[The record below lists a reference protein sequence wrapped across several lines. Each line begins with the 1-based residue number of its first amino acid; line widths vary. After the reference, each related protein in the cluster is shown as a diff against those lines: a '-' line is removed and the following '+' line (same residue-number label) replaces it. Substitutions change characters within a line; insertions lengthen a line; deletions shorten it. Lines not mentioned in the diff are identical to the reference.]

1 MTLILKTVKKRK
13 FKMASRE
20 IVKRGKNFVVYSDG
34 TMRIDNVRG
43 SYVHADKPYKGKK
56 KRDDGS
62 DGPAKYSIVGIL
74 PKDTHEEA
82 YKACCDFIKKILADN
97 KDAKVGKANWFIRDG
112 DDAAKDEY
120 ENAWTVNASEQR
132 KPKCRDRAGELV
144 DDPED
149 IREMFQSGYWFNILI
164 RPWFQDNDYGKK
176 VNAGFTAIQFVKK
189 DKTFGMGEIDDS
201 DVWDKV
207 EGDDGMDGED
217 GL

>member
-1 MTLILKTVKKRK
+1 
-13 FKMASRE
+13 MASRE
-20 IVKRGKNFVVYSDG
+20 ITKRGKNFVIYSDG

-43 SYVHADKPYKGKK
+43 SYVHADKPYKGKA
-56 KRDDGS
+56 KRDDG
-62 DGPAKYSIVGIL
+62 GEAPAKYSIVGIM

-97 KDAKVGKANWFIRDG
+97 KDAKVGKKDWFVRDG
-112 DDAAKDEY
+112 DDSAKDEY

-149 IREMFQSGYWFNILI
+149 IREKFQSGYWFNILI

-207 EGDDGMDGED
+207 EGDDGMDGDD